1 MFQFRKKIMP
11 ALLPSNPGRGLEGKV
26 GFSNAE
32 RNWIEHYDVLTALSS
47 VLRVQG
53 HKISIE
59 ESWVTHRDSGF
70 ILLPQFF
77 ELQPLQKGGVRT
89 TTTIQIHHATLVPQG
104 VFEYQHATGE
114 NTEDSIR
121 KGFDQWAQ
129 SDLVT
134 LLDALQSKPESSTV
148 LRMTVPEKDGSPG
161 YSRRAVLGPVTH
173 FAENPQE
180 YEEQKTPEK
189 ERDVPQNNCEHHEF
203 CPRCLLTNSFET
215 FNELFEADTFYG
227 LRLYAAR
234 DQDGVSKADCR
245 VNGDD
250 WEKGAEALRR
260 YVSTW
265 PAAGAEFRKQYI
277 VLHTVS

>member
-1 MFQFRKKIMP
+1 MFQFRNKLNPK
-11 ALLPSNPGRGLEGKV
+11 LLLSNPGRGLAGKV

-32 RNWIEHYDVLTALSS
+32 RTWSEHYDVLTALSS
-47 VLRVQG
+47 VLKGQG
-53 HKISIE
+53 HKISNDK
-59 ESWVTHRDSGF
+59 SWLLHRDSGF
-70 ILLPQFF
+70 ILLPQFV
-77 ELQPLQKGGVRT
+77 ELQPLHKGGVRT
-89 TTTIQIHHATLVPQG
+89 TTTIQIHHATIVPDG

-114 NTEDSIR
+114 NTEGSIR

-148 LRMTVPEKDGSPG
+148 LRMTVPEKDGGPG

-173 FAENPQE
+173 FAENPQK

-189 ERDVPQNNCEHHEF
+189 QINVPQNNCEHNEF
-203 CPRCLLTNSFET
+203 CPCCLLTNSFET
-215 FNELFEADTFYG
+215 FKELFETDTFYG

-234 DQDGVSKADCR
+234 DQNGVPKADCR
-245 VNGDD
+245 VNGND
-250 WEKGAEALRR
+250 WEKGAEALRK

-277 VLHTVS
+277 VLHTVN